1 MVKLRKFLR
10 GCFANVALISLM
22 VTATTVPALFSPRLL
37 QAAGHI
43 ETGLLLFFLMPP
55 VVAFVNGM
63 AWWALRNGKPSGRWW
78 AIVASISLLALGVL
92 FLLADFA
99 ALRHAELGDLAWLL
113 IVGGFLLYLG
123 IAGIVAF
130 SKRDSHM
137 TASPQKS
144 RIPGDGTHRS
154 LDWLVL
160 ILQLGGMVAGMNLY
174 MRWGFK
180 RHLPVAHGLESW
192 TQIILVILA
201 VALIHESA
209 HAMVGIALGMKLRA
223 FIVGPFQ
230 WQMRE
235 GRWTFKFRLA
245 ELFSLS
251 GATGL
256 VPTDPNQSRW
266 EEVVMIAAGPVSN
279 LLTGAVAA
287 ALAFSAEDYPW
298 WSFWEYFALFATVS
312 LVGFLVNLIP
322 FSPESNYSD
331 GAQIYQILRGGPMAD
346 YHRVVRDVSSTIV
359 TARRPADYDIST
371 IQRASAAI
379 TAGHRGLM
387 LRLFAASCYFD
398 RGLYAESSSA
408 LAEAERTYHE
418 SAFDISAELHTSF
431 VIKVVLLRHDAV
443 SARQWWD
450 RMEAKKPESFNQ
462 DYWLAKSALCWAENQ
477 GQIAREAWAIG
488 SAYLEKLPNVGTYNY
503 DRDCYIRMK
512 KLLDGSPDAHSVT
525 VTDERRTERLLAS
538 EILSPA
544 PAIE

>member
-1 MVKLRKFLR
+1 MAKLRKFLR
-10 GCFANVALISLM
+10 GCFANVALISTM
-22 VTATTVPALFSPRLL
+22 VTATTVPPLFSPKLL
-37 QAAGHI
+37 QAAGHV
-43 ETGLLLFFLMPP
+43 EAGLLFFFLMPP

-78 AIVASISLLALGVL
+78 AIAASISLLALGVL

-99 ALRHAELGDLAWLL
+99 ALRHAAFGDLAWLL

-123 IAGIVAF
+123 IAGVVAF
-130 SKRDSHM
+130 SKRDSYM
-137 TASPQKS
+137 TASPRKV

-160 ILQLGGMVAGMNLY
+160 ILQIGGMVAGMNLY

-192 TQIILVILA
+192 TQIIFVILA

-209 HAMVGIALGMKLRA
+209 HAVVGLALGMKLRA

-245 ELFSLS
+245 EIFSLS

-256 VPTDPNQSRW
+256 IPTDPNQSRW
-266 EEVVMIAAGPVSN
+266 EQIAMIAAGPVSN

-322 FSPESNYSD
+322 FSPESAYSD

-346 YHRVVRDVSSTIV
+346 YRRVVLDVSSTTV
-359 TARRPADYDIST
+359 TAHRPGDYDVAT
-371 IQRASAAI
+371 IERAALAI
-379 TAGHRGLM
+379 TAGHRALM

-408 LAEAERTYHE
+408 LAEAERIYHE
-418 SAFDISAELHTSF
+418 SAFDIPAELHTSF

-450 RMEAKKPESFNQ
+450 RMEAKKPEVFNQ
-462 DYWLAKSALCWAENQ
+462 DYWLAKSVLYWAENQ
-477 GQIAREAWAIG
+477 HQIAREAWAIG
-488 SAYLEKLPNVGTYNY
+488 NAYLQRLPNVGTYNY
-503 DRDCYIRMK
+503 DRDCYARMK
-512 KLLDGSPDAHSVT
+512 ELLDGLPDAHSAAVT
-525 VTDERRTERLLAS
+525 LDQAAGKLPAPEL
-538 EILSPA
+538 LSPV